1 MFRTLFGFALFALIA
16 LFVLKFL
23 GGLVFVGI
31 GLFFVLLK
39 FAFLGFVL
47 YIILK
52 LFAPDTARKV
62 KETIKGE
69 PTV

>member
-1 MFRTLFGFALFALIA
+1 MFRNLFGFALFALIA

-23 GGLVFVGI
+23 GGLVFAGI

-52 LFAPDTARKV
+52 LFAPETARKV

-69 PTV
+69 PAV